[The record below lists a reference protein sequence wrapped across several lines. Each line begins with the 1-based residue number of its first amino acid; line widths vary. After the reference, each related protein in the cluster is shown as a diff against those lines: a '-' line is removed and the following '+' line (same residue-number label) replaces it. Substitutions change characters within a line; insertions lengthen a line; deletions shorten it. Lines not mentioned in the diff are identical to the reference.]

1 MRLPLLLALLV
12 GGLSGCKPGDKE
24 ELLVKS
30 DERYLPMVGKPTPP
44 LKFKALDGREVDL
57 EKLRGKVVLL
67 DFWATWCPPCIEE
80 IPNVRSAYER
90 YNKDGLE
97 IIGVSFDADRQRLEE
112 VVKRENIKWPQYFD
126 GGGRDAA
133 PGKTFGILHW
143 PSMWLLDRNGVV
155 RYISAGAGMDR
166 KIAELLKGNANPVTT
181 ARGVFEK
188 KAALDNSG
196 DEPAKPAV
204 ATAPVA
210 AAPPKANAPTVA
222 EQPPRTNTP
231 PSTKPAPASTPVA
244 PVAATATAPGRAPES
259 KLGDHTIS
267 VKNITITAKRSTALL
282 QIGPTTYTVAPGT
295 ELVFPSGGK
304 QLKARCT
311 EIDRSTVVLA
321 IEGQEAPLRLVL
333 P

>member
-1 MRLPLLLALLV
+1 M
-12 GGLSGCKPGDKE
+12 
-24 ELLVKS
+24 
-30 DERYLPMVGKPTPP
+30 
-44 LKFKALDGREVDL
+44 
-57 EKLRGKVVLL
+57 
-67 DFWATWCPPCIEE
+67 
-80 IPNVRSAYER
+80 
-90 YNKDGLE
+90 
-97 IIGVSFDADRQRLEE
+97 
-112 VVKRENIKWPQYFD
+112 
-126 GGGRDAA
+126 
-133 PGKTFGILHW
+133 
-143 PSMWLLDRNGVV
+143 LLDRNGVV